1 MSVVCGYI
9 KYTQIICFFFRLFAT
24 LVLRTQFFF
33 SLFCI
38 FCIALVTVFY
48 LVDVFR
54 RFSLLLF
61 YYHVYVLL
69 LYSWFSMPLISYL
82 DGILYG
88 SLCVSLWIVF
98 LFSSCCCCRLCYP
111 FCGCRSLFDA
121 VVVLAV
127 TSNKMEKAFDYRF
140 ISLNECYIRY
150 SLLDFFPFVFF
161 SLVQRCFG
169 CSLYLTYTTKIPFG
183 MYVFHSLCRPLVS
196 CKAEKKYRI
205 R

>member
-9 KYTQIICFFFRLFAT
+9 KYTQIICFFFSPFCYSCVT
-24 LVLRTQFFF
+24 YTIFF

-88 SLCVSLWIVF
+88 SLCVSFWIVF

-140 ISLNECYIRY
+140 ISLNECYIRF
-150 SLLDFFPFVFF
+150 SLLDFTHSCFF
-161 SLVQRCFG
+161 LSFNV
-169 CSLYLTYTTKIPFG
+169 
-183 MYVFHSLCRPLVS
+183 VS
-196 CKAEKKYRI
+196 VVRFI
-205 R
+205 